1 MNAQDIWNE
10 YRNSRFTLTDKVKD
24 MILKNKGDM
33 GIRHE
38 IWLKSTGITGLSELM
53 VHAYYDQREDI
64 CAFLIENNID
74 YTITKRYVNPT
85 FTKLNDLLERNTA
98 AL

>member
-10 YRNSRFTLTDKVKD
+10 YRNSRFSLSDKAKE
-24 MILKNKGDM
+24 MISNMKTYE

-38 IWLKSTGITGLSELM
+38 IWLKSTGRIGLSELF

-64 CAFLIENNID
+64 CTYLLDNNVD
-74 YTITKRYVNPT
+74 YRLSKLYVNPQ
-85 FTKLNDLLERNTA
+85 FTRLNKLFL
-98 AL
+98 